1 MERKR
6 KQWKEYTKTLRE
18 VSTILGVLSIIFL
31 AIAMKTLSLFAEP
44 NMALNG
50 SGRILLG
57 KGKEDFLIISTEM
70 SPHNAKI

>member
-1 MERKR
+1 MERK
-6 KQWKEYTKTLRE
+6 KEEWKEYTKTLRE
-18 VSTILGVLSIIFL
+18 VSTVLGVLSIIFL
-31 AIAMKTLSLFAEP
+31 AIAMKTLLLFAEP

-70 SPHNAKI
+70 LPHNND